1 VTPKKDIEQN
11 LIGLPVRALVKRTP
25 PNPDA
30 KRVQKYSVTNPHY
43 TEEDAILVIGRV
55 GIDHIVVD

>member
-30 KRVQKYSVTNPHY
+30 KGVQKYSVTNPHY
-43 TEEDAILVIGRV
+43 TEENAMRIIANA